1 MGRWGGDKG
10 RQRQKNKNV
19 KNGKRW
25 SIKRMTKV
33 RVSYDNKKN
42 NKQINNKKT
51 KIDKAKMTQDGVER
65 IRKVMTHT
73 KQ

>member
-1 MGRWGGDKG
+1 MK
-10 RQRQKNKNV
+10 
-19 KNGKRW
+19 KRW

-33 RVSYDNKKN
+33 RVGNDNKKN